1 MHETAPYRIRAARAE
16 DLESL
21 PAIELAAAALFDPAD
36 VGPATLAD
44 TTPLAVLAEAQRA
57 GRLFVAEL
65 DGAVIGFAL
74 ADHLGGEP
82 YLREIDVL
90 PAFGRRGVGAAL
102 VRAVAGWARAQGAA
116 SLALSTFRHVPWNAP
131 FYARL
136 GFRPLET
143 HELTAAHHALRARES
158 AHGLS
163 IERRVVMRLALGRAA

>member
-1 MHETAPYRIRAARAE
+1 MHAAAPFRIRAARA
-16 DLESL
+16 DDVESL

-44 TTPLAVLAEAQRA
+44 TTPLAILAEAQRE

-65 DGAVIGFAL
+65 DGAPIGFAL
-74 ADHLGGEP
+74 AEHLGGEP

-102 VRAVAGWARAQGAA
+102 VRAVVEWARAQGAA
-116 SLALSTFRHVPWNAP
+116 SVVLSTFRHVAWNAP

-143 HELTAAHHALRARES
+143 HEQTAAHHALRARE
-158 AHGLS
+158 AEHGLA
-163 IERRVVMRLALGRAA
+163 IERRVVMRLALRSDT